1 MIVGAPSGAIILL
14 SIVGIA
20 AEAAPTAAPAIAAE
34 AAPTGAPT
42 EIVVLASQLREAEL
56 ATVPVSVTQLDTAT
70 IGAAS
75 LQHFEELSSQVPN
88 LNWSGEGSRARYFQI
103 RGTGELEQYDGAPNP
118 SVGFVIDDIDLSGIG
133 AVATTFDLKGIE
145 VLRGPQGV
153 RYGANALA
161 GLIYVQGNE
170 PTPTPVA
177 ELELTGGSDDTRAFG
192 VVLGGAV
199 PGTADSLAY
208 RLAVQQYDS
217 DGFRRNAYLGRDDTN
232 QRDELSVRGKLR
244 WQASEVLRVDF
255 TGLHVDLDN
264 GYDAFAIDNGF
275 TTWSDQPGRDA
286 QQTDA
291 GALRV
296 SWQLGFAELLS
307 ITGLA
312 HSDMQYGFDADWGNP
327 AYWAPYVYQFSQA
340 FERERDTVNQEL
352 RLISGP
358 DSRLF
363 GADWVTGVYV
373 LDVDESNARR
383 DQGVCD
389 VATCGYDLLYDTPA
403 SSDYSATSVA
413 LFGAVSRPLSD
424 TVTVSAGLRWEQRA
438 ARYRD
443 NVDSRF
449 NPRDSML
456 GGELGLTHEVRP
468 GAAVWARIA
477 RGYKAGGFNTSLA
490 GIDFDEDDEE
500 FPEFNLDAGNIEFDP
515 EYLWDYAL
523 GLRLG
528 PAAANWSM
536 ALNVFMQQ
544 RDDPQIKVPVQL
556 RLGDPTTY
564 VFVTDNASDAET
576 RGVELEASWQLLP
589 TLSLGTALG
598 LLHTEIGEF
607 SLRPELD
614 GGELAHAPRYTFALN
629 ASWRSPQGWFV
640 RADYGGKASYT
651 IDYCQSA
658 DCNDPETSPYQVL
671 DLRAGREWGSWTI
684 EAWARNVLDED
695 YALRGFY
702 FGNEPPDFTPQLYT
716 RNGDPRQ
723 AGLTLRY
730 RFGTW

>member
-1 MIVGAPSGAIILL
+1 
-14 SIVGIA
+14 
-20 AEAAPTAAPAIAAE
+20 
-34 AAPTGAPT
+34 
-42 EIVVLASQLREAEL
+42 VVLASQLREAEL

-75 LQHFEELSSQVPN
+75 LQHVEELASLMPN
-88 LNWSGEGSRARYFQI
+88 FNWSGEGSRARYFQI

-161 GLIYVQGNE
+161 GLIYVQSNE
-170 PTPTPVA
+170 PTPTPEA

-192 VVLGGAV
+192 AVLGGAV
-199 PGTADSLAY
+199 PGSSETLAW
-208 RLAVQQYDS
+208 RLAIQQYDS

-291 GALRV
+291 GALRI

-312 HSDMQYGFDADWGNP
+312 RSDLQYGFDADWGN
-327 AYWAPYVYQFSQA
+327 AEYWAPYVYSFTQA
-340 FERERDTVNQEL
+340 FARERDTLNQEF

-358 DSRLF
+358 DSQLF

-373 LDVDESNARR
+373 LELDESNARR

-389 VATCGYDLLYDTPA
+389 VATCGYDLLLDTSA

-413 LFGAVSRPLSD
+413 LFGSVARPLGD
-424 TVTVSAGLRWEQRA
+424 TVTASAGLRWEQRS

-443 NVDSRF
+443 AFGSRF
-449 NPRDSML
+449 DPRDSML
-456 GGELGLTHEVRP
+456 GGELGLTHDVRP
-468 GAAVWARIA
+468 GATVWARIA

-490 GIDFDEDDEE
+490 GIDFDE
-500 FPEFNLDAGNIEFDP
+500 FPDFNLDAGNIEFDP
-515 EYLWDYAL
+515 EYLRDYAL
-523 GLRLG
+523 GLRLA
-528 PAAANWSM
+528 PATAHWQL
-536 ALNVFMQQ
+536 ALDVFMQQ
-544 RDDPQIKVPVQL
+544 RDDPQIKVPAQL

-589 TLSLGTALG
+589 TLSLGAAFG
-598 LLHTEIGEF
+598 LLHTEIGDF
-607 SLRPELD
+607 NLRPELE
-614 GGELAHAPRYTFALN
+614 GSELAHAPRYTFSLN
-629 ASWRSPQGWFV
+629 ASWRSPQGWFA

-671 DLRAGREWGSWTI
+671 DLRAGREFGQWTV
-684 EAWARNVLDED
+684 EAWARNMLDED
-695 YALRGFY
+695 YAVRGFY
-702 FGNEPPDFTPQLYT
+702 FGNEPPAFTPQLYT
-716 RNGDPRQ
+716 RNGDPRHV
-723 AGLTLRY
+723 GLTLRY
-730 RFGTW
+730 RFATW